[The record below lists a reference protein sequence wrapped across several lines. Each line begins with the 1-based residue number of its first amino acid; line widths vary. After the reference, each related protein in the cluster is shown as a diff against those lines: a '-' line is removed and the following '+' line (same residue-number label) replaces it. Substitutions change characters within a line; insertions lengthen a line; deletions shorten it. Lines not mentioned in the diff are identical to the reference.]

1 MNTEMIVE
9 GAVLGYVMRNK
20 LDVDDTALDKAVYQV
35 TRKVEDG
42 WELSNG
48 LIETYPLKIN

>member
-9 GAVLGYVMRNK
+9 SAIMGYVMRKK
-20 LDVDDTALDKAVYQV
+20 LDVDNTWLDNTVYQV

-42 WELSNG
+42 WELSNE
-48 LIETYPLKIN
+48 LIATYLIKDN

>member
-9 GAVLGYVMRNK
+9 SAVMGYVMRNK
-20 LDVDDTALDKAVYQV
+20 MDVEDVALDNTVYQV

-42 WELSNG
+42 WELSNE
-48 LIETYPLKIN
+48 LIASHLFKDI

>member
-9 GAVLGYVMRNK
+9 SAVLGYIMRNK
-20 LDVDDTALDKAVYQV
+20 LDVDDTVLDNAVYQV

-42 WELSNG
+42 WELSNK
-48 LIETYPLKIN
+48 LIATYLF

>member
-9 GAVLGYVMRNK
+9 SAVMGYVMRNK
-20 LDVDDTALDKAVYQV
+20 LDVDDTSLDNTVYQV

-42 WELSNG
+42 WELSND
-48 LIETYPLKIN
+48 LIATYLIKDN